1 MHFILQRRTDYLV
14 ETSKMLEFSRTEFLG
29 LSVVAALDLRLGGI
43 DARIWKKFRK
53 LTDILYFRLNSCK
66 ESNLPFSF
74 KIS

>member
-1 MHFILQRRTDYLV
+1 MSQL
-14 ETSKMLEFSRTEFLG
+14 SRTEFLG

-43 DARIWKKFRK
+43 DAGIWKKVRK
-53 LTDILYFRLNSCK
+53 LTDILYFRLNSSK